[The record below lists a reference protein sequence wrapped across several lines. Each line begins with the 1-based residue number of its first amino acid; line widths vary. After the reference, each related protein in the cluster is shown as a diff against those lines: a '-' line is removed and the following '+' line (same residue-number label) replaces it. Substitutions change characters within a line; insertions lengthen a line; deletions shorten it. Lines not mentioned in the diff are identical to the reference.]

1 MIYDGSDAP
10 YPDGVWH
17 CPFSEE
23 WVEMMKKAVSHC
35 QLHKVMV
42 DEYEPFYE
50 FLSEP
55 QDARGLPLSYCI
67 EEEKRFNKQ
76 PIPRAAIY
84 DYCTIPEV
92 VATNGDYDW
101 PVRFWEKL
109 ETL

>member
-1 MIYDGSDAP
+1 MVYDRHTIIYCDGE
-10 YPDGVWH
+10 WH

-23 WVEMMKKAVSHC
+23 WVEQMKTIVAKSK
-35 QLHKVMV
+35 LSKVMV
-42 DEYEPFYE
+42 DDYEPFYE

-67 EEEKRFNKQ
+67 EEEKRFKQQ
-76 PIPRAAIY
+76 PIPRPAIY

>member
-1 MIYDGSDAP
+1 
-10 YPDGVWH
+10 
-17 CPFSEE
+17 
-23 WVEMMKKAVSHC
+23 MKKAVDYC
-35 QLHKVMV
+35 QLHKVI
-42 DEYEPFYE
+42 DDDRKEPYK
-50 FLSEP
+50 FLEEE

-67 EEEKRFNKQ
+67 EEEKRFNQQ
-76 PIPRAAIY
+76 PIPRPAIY